1 MAVAIKEEL
10 LGIPSFNTISY
21 IESPLPKGFLQYET
35 EVWQYWKEYQVSHPR
50 AIPGPKIR
58 INKIECTPEKELI
71 IHGSEGVTYAHLVW
85 MKLLS
90 ELGLMQSAQSPQLS
104 YTWNE
109 RGDSAVIMDL
119 ASNLAAV
126 AAIPILKSEKGLVVL
141 FTIRSQSVSTNAGT
155 LSLLVNGYVDPLP
168 QSNNLLLDNLY
179 KETEEEALITKGE
192 IDSVSPVGLCQF
204 GGLSCDITWIARSSL
219 PLEVWANRW
228 KTNKGEY
235 ESRGVIPIRIK
246 DLGALFDE
254 APLKGR
260 GDILADSLLPF
271 ALQERIN
278 QEGAV
283 LNPLIEALKRP
294 LIKLSRV

>member
-1 MAVAIKEEL
+1 MAIAIREEL
-10 LGIPSFNTISY
+10 LDIPSFSTISY
-21 IESPLPKGFLQYET
+21 VESPLPAGFLQYET
-35 EVWQYWKEYQVSHPR
+35 EVQQYWEEYKVSHPR
-50 AIPGPKIR
+50 ATPGPKIR
-58 INKIECTPEKELI
+58 INRIECSPKKELI
-71 IHGSEGVTYAHLVW
+71 IHGGEGITYAHLVW

-90 ELGLMQSAQSPQLS
+90 ELGLMKSAQSPQLS
-104 YTWNE
+104 YIWNE
-109 RGDSAVIMDL
+109 RENSAITTDL

-126 AAIPILKSEKGLVVL
+126 AAIPVLKSEKGSVVL

-168 QSNNLLLDNLY
+168 QSDNLLLDNLY
-179 KETEEEALITKGE
+179 KEIEEEALITREE

-204 GGLSCDITWIARSSL
+204 GGLSCDITWIIRPSL

-228 KTNKGEY
+228 KTNKGEN
-235 ESRGVIPIRIK
+235 ESQGVIPIQMK
-246 DLGALFDE
+246 DLCTLFDD
-254 APLKGR
+254 APLKER
-260 GDILADSLLPF
+260 GGILTDSLLPL